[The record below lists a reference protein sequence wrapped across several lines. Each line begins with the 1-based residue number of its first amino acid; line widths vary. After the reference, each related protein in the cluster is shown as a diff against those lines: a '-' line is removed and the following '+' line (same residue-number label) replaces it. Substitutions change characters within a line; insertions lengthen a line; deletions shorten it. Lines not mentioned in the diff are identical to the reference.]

1 MGCHRLLCSSTTW
14 GCLPLCPSTTTTNRG
29 KAIGNNLSAAPPPPD
44 ISTHR
49 AAIEAPT
56 GPTRPRRIQCTVS
69 HPGIVATHKPHAPVR
84 DTFAAVRYYLTPA
97 AFCGL
102 RRAHSA
108 LECFGSFSAG
118 SGFLIGD
125 CLEKT
130 TAIFSLLI
138 LIYHHTNIIPLYY
151 YYNIVFYVNNTVKTF
166 SRCHCTREFSSQL
179 FLHFSDYEFDSQIS
193 LW

>member
-1 MGCHRLLCSSTTW
+1 M
-14 GCLPLCPSTTTTNRG
+14 TTNRG

-44 ISTHR
+44 MSTHR
-49 AAIEAPT
+49 AVISAPT
-56 GPTRPRRIQCTVS
+56 GHTRPRRIQCTVS
-69 HPGIVATHKPHAPVR
+69 PPGIVAAHKPHAPVR
-84 DTFAAVRYYLTPA
+84 DTLTAVRYYLTPA
-97 AFCGL
+97 AFCSL

-108 LECFGSFSAG
+108 LR
-118 SGFLIGD
+118 
-125 CLEKT
+125 CLGCRGGVIDGRELPNSRLCEKSV
-130 TAIFSLLI
+130 AIFSLLI